1 MSNPAQGNR
10 ATRRSWDQYAA
21 SAKARTFE
29 LELSGPEDVVVIGS
43 PTTAQLTAMAEAQKT
58 NDLEGS
64 FAAILGQENWTRTSE
79 YAAKRAAEVGDS
91 GIYAL
96 SLRLLL
102 RDVMDGLG
110 LGGASGS

>member
-1 MSNPAQGNR
+1 MSEPNR
-10 ATRRSWDQYAA
+10 ATRRSWDQYAR

-29 LELSGPEDVVVIGS
+29 LELGSDDLVIIGS
-43 PTTAQLTAMAEAQKT
+43 PTVDMLKAMGEAQRT

-64 FAAILGQENWTRTSE
+64 FAAILGQDNWTRVSE
-79 YAAKRAAEVGDS
+79 YAAKRAAEVGDD

-96 SLRLLL
+96 SLRMLL

>member
-1 MSNPAQGNR
+1 MTEANR
-10 ATRRSWDQYAA
+10 ATRRSWDQYAR

-29 LELSGPEDVVVIGS
+29 LELSGPEDVVIIGS
-43 PTTAQLTAMAEAQKT
+43 PTTAQLNAMAEAQKA
-58 NDLEGS
+58 NNLEAS
-64 FAAILGQENWTRTSE
+64 FAAILGTDNWTRTSE
-79 YAAKRAAEVGDS
+79 YAAKRAAEVGDD

-96 SLRLLL
+96 SLRMLL